1 MINIL
6 WVDPALFKW
15 TGSYTSTPTCSLIPR
30 VFSFFLH
37 PHMDKKNWQKL
48 LTDLGGKISNLFALD
63 YTIKASKNWLYYKM
77 TQQILNEFELITF
90 IFFQACERAESSK
103 SCNLIR
109 SESGWYFTIL
119 PTNPAR
125 IIDCFIHKFVCCLWM
140 SKNHPFQTI
149 FLLKLVLLL
158 ASAKERWILLF
169 GQKIWSVLSKPARK
183 TAKVKQNRRLVMSLF
198 TSFITAL

>member
-15 TGSYTSTPTCSLIPR
+15 TGSY
-30 VFSFFLH
+30 LH
-37 PHMDKKNWQKL
+37 PHMLPHSQGLLLLSASTYGQKEL
-48 LTDLGGKISNLFALD
+48 TEALTDLGGKISNLFALD

-77 TQQILNEFELITF
+77 TQHILNEFELITF

-119 PTNPAR
+119 PANPGG

-158 ASAKERWILLF
+158 SSAKEKWILLF
-169 GQKIWSVLSKPARK
+169 GQKIWS
-183 TAKVKQNRRLVMSLF
+183 RRLVMSLF
-198 TSFITAL
+198 TSFITTL